1 MVGYCSGV
9 CTMEPQKAITHIVK
23 RDGSVAEFDRD
34 RVATAIYKA
43 AAAVGGHN
51 KDLSRKLSDE
61 VVQVLS
67 HAYPPP
73 DMPTVE
79 EVQDVVEKVL
89 IENGHAKTAKAYIV
103 YREYR
108 RRQREHRGK
117 AGDRRSRL
125 PYRLMYE
132 NLLWNLEHG
141 CGTVDNLNERIK
153 DGSFPQLIKD
163 ADQSYTEG
171 VFRAADAISSQQGTK
186 LIIVA
191 GPSSSG
197 KTTTTAKLAGRLKE
211 LGVETVLLNL
221 DHYFFD
227 LEVHPKDEHG
237 DYDFE
242 TPEALDIR
250 LINKH
255 LKALVE
261 GETVKMPYYDFVTG
275 KRRVDAADIS
285 IGRNQV
291 ILIDTLHGLYEPLT
305 QSVDDELKYKVY
317 IETVYI
323 LKDRD
328 QNFLRW
334 TDIRLLRRMVR
345 DHAQRGYDPRQTI
358 GHWHYVRRS
367 ELKHII
373 PFINDADYVLNGA
386 LPYELPFHKKC
397 SYLHFPEFI
406 REWAGDPKRR
416 DAYIRADRIH
426 NLLSQIEPYGDESAV
441 PEDSLLREFIGGSI
455 YKLH

>member
-1 MVGYCSGV
+1 LNPEAGI
-9 CTMEPQKAITHIVK
+9 KHIAK
-23 RDGSVAEFDRD
+23 RDGTIAEFDQD
-34 RVATAIYKA
+34 RITTAIYKA
-43 AAAVGGHN
+43 AASVGGHDKN
-51 KDLSRKLSDE
+51 LSRRLSNE
-61 VVQVLS
+61 VVKVLDE
-67 HAYPPP
+67 AYPPP

-79 EVQDVVEKVL
+79 EIQDVVEKVL

-103 YREYR
+103 YRENR
-108 RRQREHRGK
+108 RRLREQHGK
-117 AGDRRSRL
+117 GKEGKSPL

-132 NLLWNLEHG
+132 NLLWNLEHR
-141 CGTVDNLNERIK
+141 CETIDRLNDRIA
-153 DGSFPQLIKD
+153 DGSFPLLIKD
-163 ADQSYTEG
+163 ADKAYTEG
-171 VFRAADAISSQQGTK
+171 VHRAAEAIASRDGIK

-197 KTTTTAKLAGRLKE
+197 KTTTTAKLAIRLKE
-211 LGVETVLLNL
+211 LGVDTVLLNL

-227 LEVHPKDEHG
+227 LEDHPKDEYG

-242 TPEALDIR
+242 TPEALDMR

-255 LKALVE
+255 LKTLIE
-261 GETVKMPYYDFVTG
+261 GGTVRMPYYDFKVG
-275 KRRVDAADIS
+275 RRELDANEIS
-285 IGRNQV
+285 IGPEQV
-291 ILIDTLHGLYEPLT
+291 ILIDTLHGLYGPLT
-305 QSVDDELKYKVY
+305 QSVDDQLKYKVY

-323 LKDRD
+323 LKDQE

-345 DHAQRGYDPRQTI
+345 DHASRGYDPKQTI

-386 LPYELPFHKKC
+386 LPYELPFHKKF
-397 SYLHFPEFI
+397 SYRHFPKFI
-406 REWAGDPKRR
+406 REWAHDPKRR
-416 DAYIRADRIH
+416 DALIRAERIH
-426 NLLSQIEPYGDESAV
+426 RLLTQVDPYEDESVV
-441 PEDSLLREFIGGSI
+441 PGDSLLREFIGGSI

>member
-1 MVGYCSGV
+1 MDAGSR
-9 CTMEPQKAITHIVK
+9 ITHIVR
-23 RDGSVAEFDRD
+23 RDGSIAEFDQD
-34 RVATAIYKA
+34 RITMAIYKA

-51 KDLSRKLSDE
+51 KELSRRLSDE
-61 VVQVLS
+61 VVRVLS
-67 HAYPPP
+67 EAYPPP
-73 DMPTVE
+73 DMPSIE
-79 EVQDVVEKVL
+79 EIQDVVEKVL

-108 RRQREHRGK
+108 RRQREQRDRGRGGK
-117 AGDRRSRL
+117 SQL

-141 CGTVDNLNERIK
+141 CETIQGLNARIA
-153 DGSFPQLIKD
+153 DGSFPGLIRV
-163 ADQSYTEG
+163 ADHAYAEG
-171 VFRAADAISSQQGTK
+171 VFRAADAVASQRGVK

-197 KTTTTAKLAGRLKE
+197 KTTTTAKLAMRLKE
-211 LGVETVLLNL
+211 MGINTVLLNL

-227 LEVHPKDEHG
+227 LEDHPKDEHG

-242 TPEALDIR
+242 TPEALDIP

-261 GETVKMPYYDFVTG
+261 GHTVKIPYYDFKVG
-275 KRRVDAADIS
+275 KRILDANEIS
-285 IGRNQV
+285 IGPDQV

-305 QSVDDELKYKVY
+305 QSVDDQLKFKVY

-323 LKDRD
+323 LKDLE

-334 TDIRLLRRMVR
+334 ADIRLLRRMVR
-345 DHAQRGYDPRQTI
+345 DHSQRGYDPRQTI

-386 LPYELPFHKKC
+386 LPYELPFHKKR
-397 SYLHFPEFI
+397 SYRYFPGFI
-406 REWAGDPKRR
+406 REWADDPKRR
-416 DAYIRADRIH
+416 DAYIRADRIYR
-426 NLLSQIEPYGDESAV
+426 LLTQVDVYEDESVV
-441 PEDSLLREFIGGSI
+441 PGDSLLREFIGGSV

>member
-1 MVGYCSGV
+1 
-9 CTMEPQKAITHIVK
+9 
-23 RDGSVAEFDRD
+23 
-34 RVATAIYKA
+34 
-43 AAAVGGHN
+43 
-51 KDLSRKLSDE
+51 
-61 VVQVLS
+61 
-67 HAYPPP
+67 
-73 DMPTVE
+73 
-79 EVQDVVEKVL
+79 VVEKVL

-103 YREYR
+103 YRENR

-117 AGDRRSRL
+117 AGDKRSRL

-132 NLLWNLEHG
+132 NLLWNIEHG
-141 CGTVDNLNERIK
+141 CGNVDDLNQRIK
-153 DGSFPQLIKD
+153 DGGFPQLIMD
-163 ADQSYTEG
+163 ADRSYTEG
-171 VFRAADAISSQQGTK
+171 VHRAAEAIASQEGTK

-197 KTTTTAKLAGRLKE
+197 KTTTTAKLSARLKE
-211 LGVETVLLNL
+211 LGIETVLLNL

-242 TPEALDIR
+242 TPEALDIP

-255 LKALVE
+255 LKSLVE
-261 GETVKMPYYDFVTG
+261 GETVKIPYYDFVTG
-275 KRRVDAADIS
+275 KRRLDATDVR
-285 IGRNQV
+285 IGGNQV

-373 PFINDADYVLNGA
+373 PFINDADFVLNGA
-386 LPYELPFHKKC
+386 LPYELPFHKKY
-397 SYLHFPEFI
+397 SFRYFPEFI
-406 REWAGDPKRR
+406 SEWAGNPKRR
-416 DAYIRADRIH
+416 DAFIRAERIH
-426 NLLSQIEPYGDESAV
+426 NLLSQIEPYDDESAI

>member
-1 MVGYCSGV
+1 MIAES
-9 CTMEPQKAITHIVK
+9 KIKHIAK
-23 RDGSVAEFDRD
+23 RDGTIAEFDQD
-34 RVATAIYKA
+34 KITTAIYKA

-51 KDLSRKLSDE
+51 KELSRRLSDQ
-61 VVQVLS
+61 VVEALNE
-67 HAYPPP
+67 AYPPP

-79 EVQDVVEKVL
+79 EIQDVVEKVL

-103 YREYR
+103 YRENR
-108 RRQREHRGK
+108 RRLRDQRGRAK
-117 AGDRRSRL
+117 DRKSQL

-141 CGTVDNLNERIK
+141 CETIERLNERVS
-153 DGSFPQLIKD
+153 DGSFPDLIRD
-163 ADQSYTEG
+163 ADRAYTEG
-171 VFRAADAISSQQGTK
+171 VYRAAEAITSQKGIK

-197 KTTTTAKLAGRLKE
+197 KTTTTAKLAQRLKE
-211 LGVETVLLNL
+211 LGLETVLLNL

-227 LEVHPKDEHG
+227 LEAHPKDEYG

-242 TPEALDIR
+242 TPEALDIP

-255 LKALVE
+255 LKALIE
-261 GETVKMPYYDFVTG
+261 GRTVRIPYYDFKVG
-275 KRRVDAADIS
+275 KRHLDATKVA
-285 IGRNQV
+285 IGRDQV

-305 QSVDDELKYKVY
+305 QSVDEELKYKVY
-317 IETVYI
+317 IETVCI
-323 LKDRD
+323 LKDLDR
-328 QNFLRW
+328 NFLRW

-345 DHAQRGYDPRQTI
+345 DHAQRGYDPAQTI

-386 LPYELPFHKKC
+386 LPYELPYHKKH
-397 SYLHFPEFI
+397 SFRYFPKFI
-406 REWAGDPKRR
+406 RELADDPKRR
-416 DAYIRADRIH
+416 DACIRAERIH
-426 NLLSQIEPYGDESAV
+426 HLLMQVDAYEDESVV
-441 PEDSLLREFIGGSI
+441 PADSLLREFIGGSI

>member
-1 MVGYCSGV
+1 MNQDR
-9 CTMEPQKAITHIVK
+9 TTRQIIK
-23 RDGSVAEFDRD
+23 RDGTVAAFDQERIT
-34 RVATAIYKA
+34 RAIYKA

-51 KDLSRKLSDE
+51 MDLSRRLSDE
-61 VVQVLS
+61 VVEVLGQ
-67 HAYPPP
+67 AYPPP
-73 DMPTVE
+73 DMPSVE
-79 EVQDVVEKVL
+79 EIQDIVEKVL

-103 YREYR
+103 YRENR
-108 RRQREHRGK
+108 RRLRDQRGRGRGTK
-117 AGDRRSRL
+117 SQL

-132 NLLWNLEHG
+132 NLLWNMEHG
-141 CGTVDNLNERIK
+141 CDTIEALNARIADGT
-153 DGSFPQLIKD
+153 FPDLIRA
-163 ADQSYTEG
+163 ADRTYTEG
-171 VFRAADAISSQQGTK
+171 VFRAAEAIACQEGVK

-197 KTTTTAKLAGRLKE
+197 KTTTTAKLAMRLEE
-211 LGVETVLLNL
+211 LGVDTVLLNL

-227 LEVHPKDEHG
+227 LEDHPRDEHG

-242 TPEALDIR
+242 TPEALDIS
-250 LINKH
+250 LINRH

-261 GETVKMPYYDFVTG
+261 GGTVKMPYYDFKAG
-275 KRRVDAADIS
+275 KRNLDANEVS
-285 IGRNQV
+285 IRPEQV

-305 QSVDDELKYKVY
+305 QSVDDELKFKVY

-323 LKDRD
+323 LKDLER
-328 QNFLRW
+328 NFLRW

-345 DHAQRGYDPRQTI
+345 DHAQRGYDPMQTI

-373 PFINDADYVLNGA
+373 PFITDADYVLNGA
-386 LPYELPFHKKC
+386 LPYELPFHKKH
-397 SYLHFPEFI
+397 SYQYFPRFI

-416 DAYIRADRIH
+416 DAYIRADRIYR
-426 NLLSQIEPYGDESAV
+426 LLTQVESYEDESSV
-441 PEDSLLREFIGGSI
+441 PPDSLLREFIGGSI

>member
-1 MVGYCSGV
+1 MTAKSRL
-9 CTMEPQKAITHIVK
+9 QHIVK
-23 RDGSVAEFDRD
+23 RDGTVADFDQD
-34 RVATAIYKA
+34 RITTAIYKA

-51 KDLSRKLSDE
+51 KELSHRLSDE
-61 VVQVLS
+61 VVRVLNE
-67 HAYPPP
+67 AYPAP

-79 EVQDVVEKVL
+79 DIQDVVEKVL

-103 YREYR
+103 YRENR
-108 RRQREHRGK
+108 RRLREQRGRGK
-117 AGDRRSRL
+117 DGKSQL

-141 CGTVDNLNERIK
+141 CETVEKLNARIS
-153 DGSFPQLIKD
+153 DGSFPGLVVA
-163 ADQSYTEG
+163 ADRAYTDG
-171 VFRAADAISSQQGTK
+171 IFRAAEAIASQRGVK

-197 KTTTTAKLAGRLKE
+197 KTTTTAKLANRLRE
-211 LGVETVLLNL
+211 LGLETVLLNL

-227 LEVHPKDEHG
+227 LEDHPKDEYG

-242 TPEALDIR
+242 TPEALDIP

-255 LKALVE
+255 LQALVE
-261 GETVKMPYYDFVTG
+261 GRKVKMPYYDFKIG
-275 KRRVDAADIS
+275 KRYLDANEVSIAADK
-285 IGRNQV
+285 V
-291 ILIDTLHGLYEPLT
+291 ILVDTLHGLYEPLT

-323 LKDRD
+323 LKDLDR
-328 QNFLRW
+328 NFLRW

-345 DHAQRGYDPRQTI
+345 DHSQRGYDPRQTI

-373 PFINDADYVLNGA
+373 PFINDAYYVLNGA
-386 LPYELPFHKKC
+386 LPYELPFHKKY
-397 SYLHFPEFI
+397 SYKYFPEFI
-406 REWAGDPKRR
+406 SEWGDDPKRR
-416 DAYIRADRIH
+416 DAYIRAERIH
-426 NLLSQIEPYGDESAV
+426 RLLKQVDGYEDESVV
-441 PEDSLLREFIGGSI
+441 PADSLLREFIGGSI